1 MLNNVLTTVIFFICF
16 LSFILIFS
24 LMQTDVEE
32 RKYEFGVLRTLG
44 LRNASLVTLI
54 SLQTLIFA
62 IPAILAGFSF
72 MRVLVYGAKI
82 NLQSMTHLEIDVII
96 KPRTI
101 YIGLFTG
108 LVIPFISNIIPIK

>member
-1 MLNNVLTTVIFFICF
+1 
-16 LSFILIFS
+16 
-24 LMQTDVEE
+24 MQTDVEE

-62 IPAILAGFSF
+62 IPAIIAGFSF
-72 MRVLVYGAKI
+72 MRVLVYGAEI
-82 NLQSMTHLEIDVII
+82 NLQSITHLEINVII
-96 KPRTI
+96 KSRTI